1 MYSEICLYLEIKMQ
15 NDISAVGKQQTQSIF
30 CCCTSQIWIKKIKTQ
45 LSVIPSNK
53 CYCRSSL
60 FLTPLH
66 AGITQKRVWPSFGE
80 IVLCS
85 SWQFSRGF
93 IHNAFDAMH
102 CSWSW
107 PQSLI
112 NICDNRPTERRSII
126 TNNKLMSPCT
136 FMRLRMHYS
145 ASE

>member
-1 MYSEICLYLEIKMQ
+1 MKKQTHYNIFFFFIIYYKFEYRRLKLSSELFHLINAICR
-15 NDISAVGKQQTQSIF
+15 
-30 CCCTSQIWIKKIKTQ
+30 C
-45 LSVIPSNK
+45 P
-53 CYCRSSL
+53 L
-60 FLTPLH
+60 FSTPLH
-66 AGITQKRVWPSFGE
+66 AGIAQKRVWPSFCE
-80 IVLCS
+80 MAEAIVLCS

-93 IHNAFDAMH
+93 IHNAFDAIH

-112 NICDNRPTERRSII
+112 NICDNRQTERRSII
-126 TNNKLMSPCT
+126 TNNELMSPCT